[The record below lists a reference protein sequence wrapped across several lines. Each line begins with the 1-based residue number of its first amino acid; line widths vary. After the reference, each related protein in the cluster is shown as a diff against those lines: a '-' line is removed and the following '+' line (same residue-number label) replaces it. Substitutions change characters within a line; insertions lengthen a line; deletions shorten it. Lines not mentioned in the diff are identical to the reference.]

1 MSTPAIAFKTTVP
14 MLRVLVIAAMA
25 LLVAFVL
32 AFGYR
37 EDSTVTVDIFVFAM
51 AGFACGFLNT
61 VASSGSAVSLPLMI
75 LLGMNPHTA
84 NATNRLP
91 VLIGAFT
98 AIYTFHRSGQ
108 MNWKLGLKLAPPIVA
123 GSALGALAAEL
134 LPAKDLGPMIS
145 GAVLIAFILLFTK
158 VKKIIDN
165 ATAGEIRADLPVLA
179 VMLGIGFWAGF
190 LVLDSATYM
199 LLALVVL
206 VRLDLLHANAMKNL
220 LLGAATVVAFAL
232 FAAKGDIDWG
242 NGAMLA
248 VGSVAGSYVGV
259 RVAQFATAK
268 VWVFRILT
276 AVILLEL
283 VHVGVQYALEI
294 Y

>member
-1 MSTPAIAFKTTVP
+1 VTTPALTLKTAAP
-14 MLRVLVIAAMA
+14 MMRVLVAASMA
-25 LLVAFVL
+25 LVVAFAL
-32 AFGYR
+32 AFGFR
-37 EDSTVTVDIFVFAM
+37 EDAGVTIDVFVFPT

-91 VLIGAFT
+91 VLIGSLT
-98 AIYTFHRSGQ
+98 AIFAFHRAGQ
-108 MNWKLGLKLAPPIVA
+108 MDWKTGFKLAPPVVA
-123 GSALGALAAEL
+123 GSALGALAAEM
-134 LPAKDLGPMIS
+134 LPARELGPMIS
-145 GAVLIAFILLFTK
+145 AAVLMAFILLFTK

-165 ATAGEIRADLPVLA
+165 ATAGDIRTDLPVLA

-206 VRLDLLHANAMKNL
+206 VSYDLLHANAMKNL

-232 FAAKGDIDWG
+232 FAAKGNIDWA
-242 NGAMLA
+242 NGAMLSI
-248 VGSVAGSYVGV
+248 GSIGGSYVGV
-259 RVAQFATAK
+259 RVAQFTTAK
-268 VWVFRILT
+268 VWVFRILAT
-276 AVILLEL
+276 VILLEL
-283 VHVGVQYALEI
+283 VHVGIQYFLEI

>member
-1 MSTPAIAFKTTVP
+1 MP
-14 MLRVLVIAAMA
+14 MLRVLILAAMA
-25 LLVAFVL
+25 LLVAFAL
-32 AFGYR
+32 AFGFR
-37 EDSTVTVDIFVFAM
+37 EDASVTVDIFVFAM

-91 VLIGAFT
+91 VLIGSIT
-98 AIYTFHRSGQ
+98 AIVTFHRAGQ
-108 MNWKLGLKLAPPIVA
+108 MEWKTGLKLAPPVIA
-123 GSALGALAAEL
+123 GSAIGALAAEL
-134 LPAKDLGPMIS
+134 LPAKELGPVIS
-145 GAVLIAFILLFTK
+145 AAVLMAFILLFTK

-165 ATAGEIRADLPVLA
+165 ATAGEVRVDFQVLV

-206 VRLDLLHANAMKNL
+206 VRLDLLHANALKNL

-232 FAAKGDIDWG
+232 FAAKGNIDWA
-242 NGAMLA
+242 NGAMLSI
-248 VGSVAGSYVGV
+248 GSVGGSYVGV

-268 VWVFRILT
+268 VWVFRILA

-283 VHVGVQYALEI
+283 VHVGIQYFLEI